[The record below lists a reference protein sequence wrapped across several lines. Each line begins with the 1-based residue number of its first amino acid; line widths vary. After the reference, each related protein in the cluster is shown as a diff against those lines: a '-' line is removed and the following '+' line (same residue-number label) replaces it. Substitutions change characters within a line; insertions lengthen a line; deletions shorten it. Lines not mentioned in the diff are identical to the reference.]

1 MYQLQY
7 WHESLAEWRGA
18 GYWSDDRDSVLR
30 RMRGASE
37 ECGHCVRFR
46 IFRELDPLAELTPEE
61 YERACT
67 PV

>member
-18 GYWSDDRDSVLR
+18 GYRSDDRDAVLR

-37 ECGHCVRFR
+37 DCGHCVRFR
-46 IFRELDPLAELTPEE
+46 ILEIDLLADLSPQD